1 MGAGSVASPLRHP
14 PEEILLG
21 FARALRSAGV
31 GVTQDRAGSFLTA
44 TALVGFDDADAVYF
58 AGQATLCAG
67 PDDLDRY
74 DQVFAGWFGGME
86 ELPRRVPRVDPRHVR
101 SPLPLSDEARDAGE
115 EGSTAEQLSAAA
127 SEVELLRHRDV
138 ASLSAPEKA
147 LLDAMIAALT
157 PRLPNRRATRRSPWR
172 RGEVDIRRTL
182 RASVQQLGEPGLIAR
197 RRRGTRT
204 RRVVLLVDVS
214 ASMSPYVDALLR
226 LCHVLVRAG
235 SPSAVEVFTLGTR
248 LTRITDALRTVD
260 PERALV
266 RAGQQVPDWS
276 GGTRLGQTLEV
287 FLQRWGARGMAR
299 GAVVV
304 VLSDGWER
312 GDAVDLG
319 AQMQRLSRL
328 AHKVVWVNSHRG
340 KEGYEPVQNGIVAV
354 LPHCDHF
361 VAGHSLHS
369 FARVLE
375 VVANA

>member
-1 MGAGSVASPLRHP
+1 MTSGPITAPPRHP

-44 TALVGFDDADAVYF
+44 TALVGFGDPDAVYV
-58 AGQATLCAG
+58 AGQATLCSG

-74 DQVFAGWFGGME
+74 DQVFAGWFGGVE
-86 ELPRRVPRVDPRHVR
+86 GLPRRIPREDPKQTR
-101 SPLPLSDEARDAGE
+101 SPLPLRDEAHDAGE
-115 EGSTAEQLSAAA
+115 LGQAEQLSATA

-138 ASLSAPEKA
+138 ASLSPPEKA
-147 LLDAMIAALT
+147 LLDALIAALA
-157 PRLPNRRATRRSPWR
+157 PRPPRRRATRRSQWR
-172 RGEVDIRRTL
+172 RGQVDVRRTL
-182 RASVQQLGEPGLIAR
+182 RASMQQLGEPGLIAH
-197 RRRGTRT
+197 RRRGRKP

-226 LCHVLVRAG
+226 LCHVVVRAG
-235 SPSAVEVFTLGTR
+235 TPSAVEVFTLGTR
-248 LTRITDALRTVD
+248 LTRITEALRAVD

-319 AQMQRLSRL
+319 QQMQRLARL
-328 AHKVVWVNSHRG
+328 AHRVVWVNPHRG
-340 KEGYEPVQNGIVAV
+340 KDGYQPVQSGIVAV
-354 LPHCDHF
+354 LPHCDDF
-361 VAGHSLHS
+361 VAGHSLES
-369 FARVLE
+369 FAKVLQ
-375 VVANA
+375 VVADA

>member
-1 MGAGSVASPLRHP
+1 MTAGPVGPPLRHP

-21 FARALRSAGV
+21 FARALRGAGV
-31 GVTQDRAGSFLTA
+31 GVTQDRAGSFLMA
-44 TALVGFDDADAVYF
+44 TALVGLGDADAVYV

-74 DQVFAGWFGGME
+74 DQVFAGWFGGVE
-86 ELPRRVPRVDPRHVR
+86 GLPRRVPREDPRQVR
-101 SPLPLSDEARDAGE
+101 SPLPASDETHDAGE
-115 EGSTAEQLSAAA
+115 EGQAEQLSATA

-147 LLDAMIAALT
+147 LLDAMIAALV
-157 PRLPNRRATRRSPWR
+157 PRPPGRRATRRSPWR
-172 RGEVDIRRTL
+172 RGQVDVRRTL

-197 RRRGTRT
+197 RRRGTRA

-226 LCHVLVRAG
+226 LCHVMVRAG
-235 SPSAVEVFTLGTR
+235 TPSAVEVFTLGTR
-248 LTRITDALRTVD
+248 LTRITDALRTAD

-304 VLSDGWER
+304 MLSDGWER
-312 GDAVDLG
+312 GDAVDLSQ
-319 AQMQRLSRL
+319 QMQRLSRL
-328 AHKVVWVNSHRG
+328 AHRVIWVNPHRG
-340 KEGYEPVQNGIVAV
+340 KDGYQPVQSGIVAV
-354 LPHCDHF
+354 LPHCDDF
-361 VAGHSLHS
+361 VAGHSLES
-369 FARVLE
+369 FARVLQ
-375 VVANA
+375 VVADA

>member
-1 MGAGSVASPLRHP
+1 MVAGPATSPLRHP

-44 TALVGFDDADAVYF
+44 TALVGLQNADAVYV
-58 AGQATLCAG
+58 AGQATMCAG

-74 DQVFAGWFGGME
+74 DQVFAGWFGGVE
-86 ELPRRVPRVDPRHVR
+86 GLPRRVPREDPRHLR
-101 SPLPLSDEARDAGE
+101 SPLPLLDELRATGE
-115 EGSTAEQLSAAA
+115 EGQAEQRSAAA

-147 LLDAMIAALT
+147 FLDALIAALT
-157 PRLPNRRATRRSPWR
+157 PRLPHRRATRRSPWR
-172 RGEVDIRRTL
+172 RGEVDVRRTL
-182 RASVQQLGEPGLIAR
+182 RTSMQQLGEPGLIVR
-197 RRRGTRT
+197 RRRGTKA

-235 SPSAVEVFTLGTR
+235 KPSAVEVFTLGTR
-248 LTRITDALRTVD
+248 LTRITAALRTAD
-260 PERALV
+260 PEQALV
-266 RAGQQVPDWS
+266 RAGKQVPDWS

-312 GDAVDLG
+312 GDAIDLG
-319 AQMQRLSRL
+319 QQMQRLSRL
-328 AHKVVWVNSHRG
+328 AHRVVWVNPHRG
-340 KEGYEPVQNGIVAV
+340 KDGYEPVQSGIVAV
-354 LPHCDHF
+354 LPHCDDF
-361 VAGHSLHS
+361 VAGHSLQS
-369 FARVLE
+369 FAKVLE